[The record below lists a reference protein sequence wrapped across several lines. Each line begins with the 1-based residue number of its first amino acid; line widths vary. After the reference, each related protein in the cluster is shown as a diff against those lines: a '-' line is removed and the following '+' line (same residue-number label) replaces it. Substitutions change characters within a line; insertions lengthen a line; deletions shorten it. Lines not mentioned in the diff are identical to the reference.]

1 MLLNAHCIL
10 AEWILSVNLQAAI
23 AVGHGS
29 VATFRG
35 SDAWLVAHNH
45 SVLVRLIRRW
55 LVQFVE
61 VALRIYE
68 GVSVALTRHCILSSK
83 HLWMNRATCCLRRC
97 LLIVMV
103 DAICRF

>member
-1 MLLNAHCIL
+1 MLNTHCIL
-10 AEWILSVNLQAAI
+10 AEWILSVNLQATI

-35 SDAWLVAHNH
+35 SDARLVAHNH

-55 LVQFVE
+55 LVQLIK
-61 VALRIYE
+61 VALRIHE
-68 GVSVALTRHCILSSK
+68 RVSVTLTRHCVLSSE

-103 DAICRF
+103 ASICRF